1 MATHAGI
8 IRAPK
13 RPAGWVAP
21 GPQPRPPHD
30 RADVWPG
37 EGEDLC
43 YLAGDFRILQR
54 TDGHRWSMDD
64 LVTAALAKR
73 RASSSAPPRVIVD
86 LGCGIGSVL
95 LFDAWSFPD
104 ARVVGIEAQALSVHM
119 ARRSIAWNGVG
130 DRVIVREGDLRE
142 PEPLADLAGRAELVT
157 GTPPYFVPGAGTASP
172 LPQREPC
179 RFELR
184 GGVEDYLAAAA
195 RLVAPGGRFVA
206 CEGGPG
212 NQRGRVEAGARA
224 AGLVVTCWRDVIP
237 KWGKPPLLAVF
248 EARRP
253 EDAGACETQP
263 PLVVRD
269 AAGRWTDDYMAV
281 REVMGIP
288 PPP

>member
-1 MATHAGI
+1 MATTAGI

-13 RPAGWVAP
+13 RPAGWTAP
-21 GPQPRPPHD
+21 GPAPRPPHD
-30 RADVWPG
+30 RPDVWPG

-43 YLAGDFRILQR
+43 YLSGDFRILQR

-64 LVTAALAKR
+64 LVTAWLAKT
-73 RASSSAPPRVIVD
+73 RAHATPPGLAVD

-95 LFDAWSFPD
+95 LFVAWSFPD
-104 ARVVGIEAQALSVHM
+104 ARCVGLEAQTLSVGM

-130 DRVIVREGDLRE
+130 ERVEAREGDLRE
-142 PEPLADLAGRAELVT
+142 PQHLADLVGRAELVT

-184 GGVEDYLAAAA
+184 GGIEDYLAAAA
-195 RLVAPGGRFVA
+195 RLLAPGARFVA

-212 NQRGRVEAGARA
+212 DQRARVEAGAKA
-224 AGLVVTCWRDVIP
+224 AGLVVTAWRDVIP
-237 KWGKPPLLAVF
+237 KEGKPPLLAIF
-248 EARRP
+248 EARA
-253 EDAGACETQP
+253 AGEACETMA

-269 AAGRWTDDYMAV
+269 AAGKWTEDYMAV
-281 REVMGIP
+281 REAMGIP